1 MDDLEQSIP
10 TIPSLKDKRDN
21 FAAATG
27 QSNHEVFAALIDYL
41 RPKAVSMRKWKE
53 EKTLRQMCETKGN
66 FYHASFRQ
74 ITLTSFFVLVRLH
87 TGVSFGELALR
98 LSVTQAAVLLKFTA

>member
-10 TIPSLKDKRDN
+10 KIASLKDERDN

-74 ITLTSFFVLVRLH
+74 ITLTSFFCSCSTSHWRFIWRACPSLVSYTSSRL
-87 TGVSFGELALR
+87 A
-98 LSVTQAAVLLKFTA
+98 